1 MSILPESVS
10 KCPRLKVLRLEE
22 NCLEISA
29 FTPQILK
36 HSQIALLAIEGNVF
50 DVKQFNN
57 REGYDEVMFVPLKLG
72 IEQIHEDFYLYRVIS
87 LNWKK
92 IL

>member
-1 MSILPESVS
+1 MNSHVKMLFQISALPGSVA

-29 FTPQILK
+29 FTPEIMK
-36 HSQIALLAIEGNVF
+36 HSKIALLAIEGNVF

-57 REGYDEVMFVPLKLG
+57 LDGYDEV
-72 IEQIHEDFYLYRVIS
+72 
-87 LNWKK
+87 
-92 IL
+92 